1 MSYLDLLLIP
11 THGAKADPGRGARPA
26 QGSGG
31 AWPRRSAQARGAGAV
46 RLGAQDG
53 SRAESGGGSTRGGVA
68 RRTGRQRR
76 AGCSASAAHGVSA
89 ACGAVAWRGRRQP
102 IAVVRRACERERTA
116 PGDRRGALLASSP
129 MHILIG
135 VHVLA
140 AMARSFPVIVLLVP
154 VRHDV
159 HAPAAVVVVEAA
171 LQFEIS

>member
-1 MSYLDLLLIP
+1 V
-11 THGAKADPGRGARPA
+11 PGMRRAAAAPGHGARPK
-26 QGSGG
+26 
-31 AWPRRSAQARGAGAV
+31 PMLRMPCRSAHRTATEQSLEAAARGAAT
-46 RLGAQDG
+46 
-53 SRAESGGGSTRGGVA
+53 TRRPPGINA

-76 AGCSASAAHGVSA
+76 ACRSASASHGVSA
-89 ACGAVAWRGRRQP
+89 ACGALAGRGRRQP
-102 IAVVRRACERERTA
+102 IAVVRRVCERERTA

-140 AMARSFPVIVLLVP
+140 AMASSFPVIVLLVP

-171 LQFEIS
+171 LQFEVS

>member
-1 MSYLDLLLIP
+1 VLGHRRS
-11 THGAKADPGRGARPA
+11 GGGARPR
-26 QGSGG
+26 G
-31 AWPRRSAQARGAGAV
+31 AACAGQRRRSAQARGAGAV

-135 VHVLA
+135 VHVIA
-140 AMARSFPVIVLLVP
+140 AMARSFHVIVLLVP

-159 HAPAAVVVVEAA
+159 RALAAVVVVEAA
-171 LQFEIS
+171 FQFEVS

>member
-1 MSYLDLLLIP
+1 VLGHRRSS
-11 THGAKADPGRGARPA
+11 GGARPR
-26 QGSGG
+26 G
-31 AWPRRSAQARGAGAV
+31 AACAGQPRRSAQARGAGAV

-53 SRAESGGGSTRGGVA
+53 SRAEPAAAARGAATTRRPRGVNA

-76 AGCSASAAHGVSA
+76 AGRSASASHGVSA
-89 ACGAVAWRGRRQP
+89 ACGAVAGRGRRQP

-140 AMARSFPVIVLLVP
+140 AMASSFPVIVLLVP

-159 HAPAAVVVVEAA
+159 HALAAVVVVEAA
-171 LQFEIS
+171 LQFEVS

>member
-1 MSYLDLLLIP
+1 MRR
-11 THGAKADPGRGARPA
+11 AAVAPGRGARPKPVVRMPCHSA
-26 QGSGG
+26 HRM
-31 AWPRRSAQARGAGAV
+31 ATERSPAAAARGAATTC
-46 RLGAQDG
+46 RP
-53 SRAESGGGSTRGGVA
+53 RGVNA

-76 AGCSASAAHGVSA
+76 AGHSASALHGVLV
-89 ACGAVAWRGRRQP
+89 ACGAVAGRGRRQP
-102 IAVVRRACERERTA
+102 IAVVRRVCERERTA

-171 LQFEIS
+171 LQFEVS